1 MTTLPYT
8 SPSLTCLTSLSLTRL
23 YSTQARR
30 RYPRSLHQTMH
41 MAVITT
47 FCHKDLAIRTK
58 TQMLQC
64 YIQYNYAIFTDH
76 DKISS
81 TFTIHLIR
89 SPYRLQKTT
98 DHQPNLAILRAPN
111 ENTIIINPDFG
122 IWERRQLVDPADFV
136 EDTGDQASAGA
147 TRGVTT
153 DVLDKIT
160 RYHGQ
165 EPKTSILF
173 IPQLDRL
180 AVAYQLFL
188 LIERQEKKDV
198 QVGNTGTLINDLFI
212 PPPFRHITL
221 PRFRPPH
228 IDPRPCAGTRFTASA
243 SAYRADGKRMLRHRH
258 PPRKRRMERIRRR
271 RSQPAKLGRTRPQKR
286 RPFAHRRRRRCEQT
300 RIGG

>member
-1 MTTLPYT
+1 MLF
-8 SPSLTCLTSLSLTRL
+8 S
-23 YSTQARR
+23 
-30 RYPRSLHQTMH
+30 QTM
-41 MAVITT
+41 TR
-47 FCHKDLAIRTK
+47 FRPP
-58 TQMLQC
+58 
-64 YIQYNYAIFTDH
+64 FT
-76 DKISS
+76 SS
-81 TFTIHLIR
+81 RIR

-98 DHQPNLAILRAPN
+98 DHQPNLAILRAPD
-111 ENTIIINPDFG
+111 ENTIVINPDFG

-147 TRGVTT
+147 TRGITT

-180 AVAYQLFL
+180 TVAYQPFFL
-188 LIERQEKKDV
+188 LIKRQEKKDL
-198 QVGNTGTLINDLFI
+198 QVGNTGTLINDLFM

-221 PRFRPPH
+221 PRFHPSH
-228 IDPRPCAGTRFTASA
+228 INPRPRAGARLTARA
-243 SAYRADGKRMLRHRH
+243 YSAYRADGKRMLGHRH
-258 PPRKRRMERIRRR
+258 PSRKRRMERIRRW

-286 RPFAHRRRRRCEQT
+286 RSFHHRRRRRCEQT